1 MLNQI
6 SGGFRGGLVLKLWI
20 CSVLRRKSGKMIWSC
35 SDLFVWNVKNGEA
48 DEVFCDDRY
57 GANVGG
63 LRTRDAQ

>member
-6 SGGFRGGLVLKLWI
+6 SGGFRGGLVLKLRI

-48 DEVFCDDRY
+48 DEVFCDDSH